1 MSGTPFIVSAPSG
14 AGKTTLCRMLTG
26 FFGDMRDSVS
36 YTTREQRPGEED
48 GIDYRFVDDDAFESM
63 AAANEFLEH
72 ADVFGKR
79 YGTSGRDLER
89 LLDVGFNVLLEVDVQ
104 GAEKIRKNLGRGVYI
119 FILPPSIETCRK
131 RLIARG
137 KDSAT
142 EIERRLGI
150 AAQEI
155 KHAPGYDYIIIN
167 DDLDAAFDT
176 LKTIV
181 LAETDTDDEAAEK
194 AAAARK
200 DVMMEKVEALF
211 GEE

>member
-36 YTTREQRPGEED
+36 YTTREQREGEKD
-48 GIDYRFVDDDAFESM
+48 GVDYRFVDDATFENM
-63 AAANEFLEH
+63 AEQREFLEH

-79 YGTSGRDLER
+79 YGTSGHDLER

-119 FILPPSIETCRK
+119 FILPPSIEVCRA
-131 RLIARG
+131 RLLLRG

-142 EIERRLGI
+142 EIERRLSV
-150 AAQEI
+150 AATEI
-155 KHAPGYDYIIIN
+155 THAPEYDYIIIN

-176 LKTIV
+176 LKAIV
-181 LAETDTDDEAAEK
+181 EAETGTDEAAGK
-194 AAAARK
+194 AGAARK
-200 DVMMEKVEALF
+200 DAMMAKVEAIF
-211 GEE
+211 GE

>member
-14 AGKTTLCRMLTG
+14 AGKTTLCRMLTR

-48 GIDYRFVDDDAFESM
+48 GIDYRFVDAAAFESM

-89 LLDVGFNVLLEVDVQ
+89 LLDVGFNVILEIDVQ
-104 GAEKIRKNLGRGVYI
+104 GAEKIKKNLGRGVYI
-119 FILPPSIETCRK
+119 FILPPSTEVCRE
-131 RLIARG
+131 RLVKRG
-137 KDSAT
+137 KDSAA

-150 AAQEI
+150 AATEI
-155 KHAPGYDYIIIN
+155 KHAAQYDYIIIN
-167 DDLDAAFDT
+167 DDLDTAFDT
-176 LKTIV
+176 LKAIV
-181 LAETDTDDEAAEK
+181 EAETGTDEAAGK
-194 AAAARK
+194 AGAARR
-200 DVMMEKVEALF
+200 DAMMEKVEALF
-211 GEE
+211 GKQ